1 MMRVVIFKKDLLIP
15 LWIYPVN
22 FVLLGV
28 GLIAGGALILWKR
41 RVMVVSVTHT
51 HKGAADACTDTGDVS
66 HIHVFAGISG

>member
-28 GLIAGGALILWKR
+28 GLIAGGALTLWKR

-51 HKGAADACTDTGDVS
+51 HQRSC
-66 HIHVFAGISG
+66 